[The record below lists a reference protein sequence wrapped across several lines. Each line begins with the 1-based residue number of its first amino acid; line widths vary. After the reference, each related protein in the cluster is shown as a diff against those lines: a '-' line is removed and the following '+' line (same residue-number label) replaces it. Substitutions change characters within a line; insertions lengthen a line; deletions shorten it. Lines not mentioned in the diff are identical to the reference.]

1 MASKRAQLKTFEH
14 KGISYKVG
22 DNVLLLN
29 EEDADAPFIC
39 KIEKVVVKG
48 KDAAMQVKWFYRPEE
63 TCSGRRAFHSAQE
76 VMASDHVEIHLQPA
90 ASIVSKCK
98 IHTLEHYMELQNK
111 TPKDFYSRFTYLA
124 GSETFQP
131 DQIAVYCKCQMP
143 FNPDKNMVECPSCQ
157 SWFHPECLG
166 YDKNEFRRKFYSGPD
181 SKFMCDECQQRQSTS
196 SPLADETMSHNQKSR
211 IMHHQNLLGKQCGA
225 HVDTH

>member
-131 DQIAVYCKCQMP
+131 DQIAV
-143 FNPDKNMVECPSCQ
+143 
-157 SWFHPECLG
+157 FHPECLG

-196 SPLADETMSHNQKSR
+196 SPLADGDEDHETSETIR
-211 IMHHQNLLGKQCGA
+211 F
-225 HVDTH
+225 